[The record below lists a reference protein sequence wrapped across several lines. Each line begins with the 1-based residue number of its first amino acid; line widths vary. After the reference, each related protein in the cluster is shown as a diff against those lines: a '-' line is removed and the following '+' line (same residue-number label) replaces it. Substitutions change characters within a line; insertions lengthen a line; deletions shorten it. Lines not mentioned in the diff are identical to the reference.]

1 MIKRTLASLALAVA
15 TAAPAAAQP
24 NPLVAARDLYAS
36 ARYDEALQMLNGL
49 SASGDSSNPLERRY
63 VEQYRS
69 LCLLALGRGNEAE
82 QAIAAVVTADPAY
95 HPSEAEASPRV
106 RTAFTDVRRR
116 LLPDI
121 ARARYADA
129 KGAFERKEF
138 PQAEQQFRSLLALL
152 DDGDMGGRLGDL
164 RVLVQGFLD
173 LSVASSP
180 PPPPPSVEAPKVEEP
195 PAAAPNPARAAVNSV
210 SRAVD
215 QPSVG
220 PRESKSDR
228 IYTGDDP
235 TVSAPTAVKQELPR
249 VPSTLV
255 GRTRDRGLLD
265 IVIDEQGRVINA
277 TIRSPIHPIYD
288 TQLLVAA
295 RDWKYKPA
303 LVNGQP
309 VKFRKI
315 IQVTVT
321 R

>member
-1 MIKRTLASLALAVA
+1 MMKRTLVCLALTAA
-15 TAAPAAAQP
+15 TAAPLAAQP
-24 NPLVAARDLYAS
+24 NPLVAARELYAS
-36 ARYDEALQMLNGL
+36 ARYDEALAMLNGL
-49 SASGDSSNPLERRY
+49 SPADAGNPLERRY

-95 HPSEAEASPRV
+95 HPSEAEAAPRV
-106 RTAFTDVRRR
+106 RAAFTDVRKR

-138 PQAEQQFRSLLALL
+138 PQAEQQFRNLLALL

-180 PPPPPSVEAPKVEEP
+180 PPPPTSVEAPRAAEP
-195 PAAAPNPARAAVNSV
+195 PVPPPSATRAAVMATAARTPEQSV
-210 SRAVD
+210 SSR
-215 QPSVG
+215 
-220 PRESKSDR
+220 DR
-228 IYTGDDP
+228 IFTGDDP
-235 TVSAPTAVKQELPR
+235 GITGPIAVKQELPR

-255 GRTRDRGLLD
+255 GRTRDRGLLEV
-265 IVIDEQGRVINA
+265 IIDEQGRVMNV
-277 TIRSPIHPIYD
+277 TIRSPIHPVYD
-288 TQLLVAA
+288 SQLLVAA

-303 LVNGQP
+303 MVNGQP

-315 IQVTVT
+315 IQVAVT

>member
-1 MIKRTLASLALAVA
+1 MMKRTLVCLALAAA
-15 TAAPAAAQP
+15 TAAPLAAQP
-24 NPLVAARDLYAS
+24 NPLVAARELYAS
-36 ARYDEALQMLNGL
+36 ARYDEALAMLNGL
-49 SASGDSSNPLERRY
+49 SPADAGNPLERRY

-95 HPSEAEASPRV
+95 HPSEAEAAPRV
-106 RTAFTDVRRR
+106 RAAFTDVRKR

-138 PQAEQQFRSLLALL
+138 PQAEQQFRNLLALL

-180 PPPPPSVEAPKVEEP
+180 PPPPTSVEAPKAAEP
-195 PAAAPNPARAAVNSV
+195 PVPPPSATRAAVMATAARTPEQSV
-210 SRAVD
+210 SSR
-215 QPSVG
+215 
-220 PRESKSDR
+220 DR
-228 IYTGDDP
+228 IFTGDDP
-235 TVSAPTAVKQELPR
+235 GITGPIAVKQELPR

-255 GRTRDRGLLD
+255 GRTRDRGLLEV
-265 IVIDEQGRVINA
+265 IIDEQGRVMNV
-277 TIRSPIHPIYD
+277 TIRSPIHPVYD
-288 TQLLVAA
+288 SQLLVAA

-303 LVNGQP
+303 MVNGQP

-315 IQVTVT
+315 IQVAVT

>member
-1 MIKRTLASLALAVA
+1 MIKRTLAYLALA
-15 TAAPAAAQP
+15 AAAASPVAAQP
-24 NPLVAARDLYAS
+24 NPLVAARELYAS

-49 SASGDSSNPLERRY
+49 SGGGSDSSNPSERRY

-95 HPSEAEASPRV
+95 RPSEAEAAPRV
-106 RTAFTDVRRR
+106 RTAFTDVRKR

-129 KGAFERKEF
+129 KGSFERKEF
-138 PQAEQQFRSLLALL
+138 PQAEQQFRNLLALL
-152 DDGDMGGRLGDL
+152 DDPDMGGRLGDL

-180 PPPPPSVEAPKVEEP
+180 PPPPPSVEAPKVDEP
-195 PAAAPNPARAAVNSV
+195 PAPAPNPTRAAVASV

-215 QPSVG
+215 QPNG
-220 PRESKSDR
+220 GRENKVDK
-228 IYTGDDP
+228 IFTGEDP
-235 TVSAPTAVKQELPR
+235 TVTGPVAIKQELPR

-255 GRTRDRGLLD
+255 GRTRDRGLLE
-265 IVIDEQGRVINA
+265 IVIDEQGRVANA
-277 TIRSPIHPIYD
+277 TIRSPIHPVYD
-288 TQLLVAA
+288 SQLLVAA

-315 IQVTVT
+315 IQVAVT